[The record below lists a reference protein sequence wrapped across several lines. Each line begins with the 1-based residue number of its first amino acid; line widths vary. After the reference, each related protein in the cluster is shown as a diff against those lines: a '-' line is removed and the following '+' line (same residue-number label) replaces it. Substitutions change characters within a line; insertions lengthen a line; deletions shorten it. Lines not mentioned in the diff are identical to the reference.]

1 MTKEL
6 EVNDNPAPDQDRQPR
21 EESGDK
27 RREHNAQGEAL
38 QVNDNSARGKE
49 PTRSPPRRG
58 SSEKSNR
65 QKLQGKALQVNENS
79 VEDRGPAR

>member
-27 RREHNAQGEAL
+27 RKEHNAQGEAL
-38 QVNDNSARGKE
+38 QVNDNSAGA
-49 PTRSPPRRG
+49 
-58 SSEKSNR
+58 KSLLDHR
-65 QKLQGKALQVNENS
+65 HGE
-79 VEDRGPAR
+79 GPARNRTSRSFRARLSK

>member
-27 RREHNAQGEAL
+27 RKEHNAQAKL
-38 QVNDNSARGKE
+38 SKSTITARGA
-49 PTRSPPRRG
+49 
-58 SSEKSNR
+58 KSLLDHR
-65 QKLQGKALQVNENS
+65 HGE
-79 VEDRGPAR
+79 GPARNRTSRSFRARLSK